1 MLTISPQ
8 AGTLFIS
15 VPSPDSRYKKVN
27 DMAEAISNERSG
39 VDPVSADGYR
49 GVKHQAAL
57 RRFAIAITVLTIAG
71 HSFLGFEQSYAQPIV
86 AVITAYAFQLLFEW
100 IYARGNGMRPKFYG
114 SFSQLVD
121 FLLPAHIAALAITM
135 LMYFNDRLLVVVFA
149 VAVAIASKSV
159 LRVPT
164 QNGSRHFFNPSN
176 LALSV
181 TFLLYPS
188 VGLTM
193 PWQWTTEISGI
204 GDWLFPIFIFGAGSL
219 LHIKYASRI
228 WVVLSFLVAF
238 IAQALLRS
246 LITDVNLLTAL
257 VPATGVPA
265 AIFTFYMAP
274 DPATSPSGKLPQMMF
289 GTSIAFVYMI
299 LVMLH
304 IVYALF
310 FALTLVCLGRGI
322 YMLTDYAL
330 HFRRVAVSNFET
342 RLAPAAQ

>member
-1 MLTISPQ
+1 MLPISRQ

-15 VPSPDSRYKKVN
+15 APSPNSRYKKVN
-27 DMAEAISNERSG
+27 EMSKAIPSEGMS
-39 VDPVSADGYR
+39 VAQVSADGYR

-71 HSFLGFEQSYAQPIV
+71 HTFLGFEQSYAQPIV
-86 AVITAYAFQLLFEW
+86 AVITAYVLQLLFEW
-100 IYARGNGMRPKFYG
+100 IYARGNGSRPKFYG
-114 SFSQLVD
+114 SISQLVD
-121 FLLPAHIAALAITM
+121 FLLPAHIAALAIAM
-135 LMYFNDRLLVVVFA
+135 LMYFNDRLIVVVFA
-149 VAVAIASKSV
+149 VAVAIASKSI

-219 LHIKYASRI
+219 LHIKYASRM

-238 IAQALLRS
+238 IAQSLLRS

-274 DPATSPSGKLPQMMF
+274 DPATSPSGKMQQLMF

-310 FALTLVCLGRGI
+310 FALTLVCLGRGV
-322 YMLTDYAL
+322 YMLADYML
-330 HFRRVAVSNFET
+330 NFRGYAPSNFKT
-342 RLAPAAQ
+342 GQAPVAQ